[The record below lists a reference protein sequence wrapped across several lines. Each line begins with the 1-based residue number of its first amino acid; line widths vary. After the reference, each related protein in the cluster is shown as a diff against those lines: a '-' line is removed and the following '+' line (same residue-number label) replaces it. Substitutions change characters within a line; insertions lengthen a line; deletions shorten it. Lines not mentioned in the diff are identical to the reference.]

1 MQQRY
6 KREFDRRIK
15 KIKRSIREGD
25 CVYIDL
31 TDGISKTGKLESP
44 GLGPFRVLKN
54 DGQTVVIKRNED
66 VERINAD
73 RITYA
78 PPPGNAPP
86 REAFAP
92 AGNDIEENSEGPT
105 YVADN
110 LLKHRVT
117 SDGTLEFRVKW
128 LLHRTDAGTPTEHP
142 RGTHFAIVCTTP
154 SYLEENVTDTAR

>member
-1 MQQRY
+1 MMQTAYSRLMKTQQRY
-6 KREFDRRIK
+6 RRDFDQRIK

-25 CVYIDL
+25 YVYIYP

-54 DGQTVVIKRNED
+54 DGRTVVIQRNED

-86 REAFAP
+86 SEAFAP
-92 AGNDIEENSEGPT
+92 ASNDIEKNSERPT
-105 YVADN
+105 
-110 LLKHRVT
+110 
-117 SDGTLEFRVKW
+117 
-128 LLHRTDAGTPTEHP
+128 
-142 RGTHFAIVCTTP
+142 
-154 SYLEENVTDTAR
+154 